1 LRFASYENVSLK
13 CHERVA
19 SLLARTKRA
28 KSYRERRKMAR
39 AARKGSIVGSG
50 KYREKKHDDM
60 KARSET

>member
-1 LRFASYENVSLK
+1 LVK
-13 CHERVA
+13 
-19 SLLARTKRA
+19 TKKD
-28 KSYRERRKMAR
+28 KSCRERRKMAR